1 MYRDHKR
8 ARRDP
13 NPRPAAERAEPAQ
26 RCTGLRSPHEQQR
39 NRYRQPLPQRS
50 PFARDGTPPRID
62 LHVPGPAPHA
72 APPDSRT
79 GLRASG
85 TARSRCPAR
94 TARRAAGAGRIR
106 HPGPGRRALLPGYW
120 TGLPGGLH
128 IPRQLCGRCP
138 QDRRSSPVSGLN
150 GPLGRTLAPND
161 DLIAVNGSTAAR
173 SGSLP
178 AAGRPRR
185 GAWSVAAPVP
195 CSASRRRPAG
205 MACCSSTAASAP
217 WTCPALTPAM
227 ARPPGGAAGPGQR

>member
-1 MYRDHKR
+1 MIRKPSRTSTPPAITSPQAACPAGNQEHRDR
-8 ARRDP
+8 TVGSRSP
-13 NPRPAAERAEPAQ
+13 
-26 RCTGLRSPHEQQR
+26 RCTETTSAPGGTRTPGWLLRGHSQPSAVLACEAHMSSER

-120 TGLPGGLH
+120 K
-128 IPRQLCGRCP
+128 
-138 QDRRSSPVSGLN
+138 
-150 GPLGRTLAPND
+150 GPARWPPYPAA
-161 DLIAVNGSTAAR
+161 AVR
-173 SGSLP
+173 PLP
-178 AAGRPRR
+178 AGPPLLAGQRTE
-185 GAWSVAAPVP
+185 
-195 CSASRRRPAG
+195 RPAG
-205 MACCSSTAASAP
+205 PDT
-217 WTCPALTPAM
+217 
-227 ARPPGGAAGPGQR
+227 GPER